1 MRVATTD
8 TKGLKVLVISTD
20 RAQNI
25 QEWRKSFWHE
35 GALRKVKYVDGK
47 AGRWRLK
54 AE

>member
-1 MRVATTD
+1 VATTD
-8 TKGLKVLVISTD
+8 TKGLKILDISTD

-25 QEWRKSFWHE
+25 QKWRRGFRYE
-35 GALRKVKYVDGK
+35 GTLRKVEYVDGK